1 MRVAAACHRA
11 ARFAAATS
19 YTPVLGAARDDR
31 VAPLHKKTQKNN
43 KKPPLPRWPSL
54 AASKV
59 EVQRLVVPAEGR
71 NNIERAICKTTAE
84 DQRA

>member
-1 MRVAAACHRA
+1 MRIAAACHRA

-31 VAPLHKKTQKNN
+31 VAPLKKNP
-43 KKPPLPRWPSL
+43 KKLPRWPSL